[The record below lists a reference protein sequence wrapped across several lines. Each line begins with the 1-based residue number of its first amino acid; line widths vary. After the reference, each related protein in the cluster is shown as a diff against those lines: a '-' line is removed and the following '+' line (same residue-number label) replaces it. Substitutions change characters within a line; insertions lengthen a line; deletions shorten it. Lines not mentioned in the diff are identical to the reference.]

1 MKKGISL
8 AKAGHNIGKN
18 ESSIHIIKQKE
29 AEICGS
35 VSAAATIAKMV
46 SLLCDGGL
54 EKTEATSQKHAPAD
68 GKIMSEKHLASMST
82 TVRGLHR
89 AGERSVRLVR
99 DGCPAV

>member
-1 MKKGISL
+1 MWKL
-8 AKAGHNIGKN
+8 
-18 ESSIHIIKQKE
+18 
-29 AEICGS
+29 
-35 VSAAATIAKMV
+35 SAAATIAKMV

-54 EKTEATSQKHAPAD
+54 EKTEKAFSVRLEATSQKHAPAD